1 MVIFLASSKSD
12 KDVQGQEE
20 RLRIVAM
27 MHYTGEL
34 SITAEEKAK
43 TINGVDDFAAEAEK
57 VKKGLGIHKG
67 SVANVGETPITAAA
81 MAVIKM
87 AISYNINLS
96 DVQNLYYNT
105 ESSNDISQNNGIA
118 VINAVNQMSR
128 TLRKQAGINVGDLSD
143 SVIVMH
149 SQSACVS
156 GVAMLS
162 NISTNG
168 IRGKSLIITADDARY
183 KFGTNADET
192 AGFGAM
198 AILLDPKAKSGV
210 TVSEIA
216 GSSRSNVVDF
226 VKPIDSPNDETK
238 GMAMVS
244 KYAIVFGKYSEYV
257 YLLHTYKSMKQLFE
271 RSGMDIDDLENFTG
285 KYTIIGHVPY
295 PGMVN
300 KAVGNLVVHFMRSND
315 LLKDQILSEIG
326 DGAKMPELNGFKT
339 QEKAFEFIQDV
350 ANIVLKLEV
359 EREQISRG
367 ANYKEKSISD
377 NSRVIAEAKS
387 ERLDQIMQK
396 YEIKADSRL
405 AAAITAAQAK
415 LSVIAANGGTLDS
428 LISALSG
435 IYCLDPRSK
444 GVVNDFED
452 MHNAFNGKVRKTEA
466 FKQIYSKL
474 GVGES
479 LKVPSV
485 TGNIY
490 TGSAFLALESHILH
504 SNPEQLRGKEV
515 VFIGYGSGAESYSLF
530 LNTKEA
536 LQMKLVL
543 EKVAALESR
552 EKREISAEEYEQIRK
567 ARTVSDYVG
576 EAPMLS
582 QYSGEFIINKE
593 RLSSYALQL
602 SREVGSV
609 PLKSAARSNDA
620 EPSKA
625 RASRY
630 KASVI

>member
-1 MVIFLASSKSD
+1 MASSKND
-12 KDVQGQEE
+12 KNTQAQEE
-20 RLRIVAM
+20 RLRIVAIA
-27 MHYTGEL
+27 HYTGEL

-43 TINGVDDFAAEAEK
+43 TINGVDDFMAEAEK

-96 DVQNLYYNT
+96 DIQNLYYNT

-128 TLRKQAGINVGDLSD
+128 ILRKQAGIDVGDLSD

-156 GVAMLS
+156 GVATLS

-210 TVSEIA
+210 ALSEIV

-226 VKPIDSPNDETK
+226 IKPIDSPNDETK

-257 YLLHTYKSMKQLFE
+257 YLLHTYRSMKQLFE
-271 RSGMDIDDLENFTG
+271 RSGVDIDNLNNFTD

-315 LLKDQILSEIG
+315 MLRDRILSEIG
-326 DGAKMPELNGFKT
+326 DGTKMPELNGFKT

-359 EREQISRG
+359 EREQINRG
-367 ANYKEKSISD
+367 ADYKEKSVSD
-377 NSRVIAEAKS
+377 NSRVIAESKI
-387 ERLDQIMQK
+387 ERLDQIRQK
-396 YEIKADSRL
+396 YGIKPNSSL
-405 AAAITAAQAK
+405 AVAITEAQEK
-415 LSVIAANGGTLDS
+415 LSVIAAKGGTLDS
-428 LISALSG
+428 LILAFSG

-444 GVVNDFED
+444 GIVNEFED
-452 MHNAFNGKVRKTEA
+452 MHNAFNGKVRKTET

-479 LKVPSV
+479 LKIPSV

-504 SNPEQLRGKEV
+504 SSQEQLEGKEV

-530 LNTKEA
+530 LNTKDA
-536 LQMKLVL
+536 LQMKSVL
-543 EKVAALESR
+543 EKVASLESKER
-552 EKREISAEEYEQIRK
+552 REISAEEYEQIRK
-567 ARTVSDYVG
+567 ARTVSDHVG

-582 QYSGEFIINKE
+582 QYSGEFMINKE
-593 RLSSYALQL
+593 RLSRYATEL
-602 SREVGSV
+602 SHEVGAA
-609 PLKSAARSNDA
+609 LFKSIARSNDA
-620 EPSKA
+620 EPTKA
-625 RASRY
+625 RIRRP
-630 KASVI
+630 KENVI